1 MQTPLSHNFKL
12 GNPYGTHIKQ
22 NNKLWVCSI
31 NVYNFGVE
39 TFIIIII
46 VIIIHLLECNAT

>member
-12 GNPYGTHIKQ
+12 VNPYGLHIKQ

-31 NVYNFGVE
+31 NVNNFIVE

-46 VIIIHLLECNAT
+46 VSIIHLLECNAT